1 MGQIRSSRMLNL
13 ITFALAFD
21 FQGMNC
27 EVASPC
33 VPCSVG
39 LVSTECAKSQ
49 WVQKLSCISS
59 PSLILFEVDSEV
71 VDEADP
77 LAHDRSLSLFIPD
90 TPQQDAVT
98 VKERRDDETPHEPPE
113 TTTENNILEE
123 KAEMKKNGNIQV
135 ASKSRDKHATVLHTK
150 ADDVWEGDHLQQL
163 DQDPQENLLDSSNS
177 NNEDTVFVYQ
187 SCSPP
192 NGMRDLIAFE
202 VVMVVGV
209 LWFGLRVAQRKRI
222 RVKHRWS

>member
-71 VDEADP
+71 VD
-77 LAHDRSLSLFIPD
+77 
-90 TPQQDAVT
+90 
-98 VKERRDDETPHEPPE
+98 
-113 TTTENNILEE
+113 
-123 KAEMKKNGNIQV
+123 
-135 ASKSRDKHATVLHTK
+135 
-150 ADDVWEGDHLQQL
+150 EGDHLQQL